1 MSSTVE
7 AGDRERLGILRP
19 DRGVPVPRRSDPV
32 EGMTGEW
39 LGFADSRP
47 RRTVMSAR
55 ADDSIHLGIELA
67 GKATHSAMMSAV
79 KRGAAS
85 ASRKR

>member
-7 AGDRERLGILRP
+7 AGDLERLGILRP
-19 DRGVPVPRRSDPV
+19 DRGVPARVPRRSDPG

-39 LGFADSRP
+39 LGYADSRP

-55 ADDSIHLGIELA
+55 ADDSIHVLG
-67 GKATHSAMMSAV
+67 
-79 KRGAAS
+79 
-85 ASRKR
+85 